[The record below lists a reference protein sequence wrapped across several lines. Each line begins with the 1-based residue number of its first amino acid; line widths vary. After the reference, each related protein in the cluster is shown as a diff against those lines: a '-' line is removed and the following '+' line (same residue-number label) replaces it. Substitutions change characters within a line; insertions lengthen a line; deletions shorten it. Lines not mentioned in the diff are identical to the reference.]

1 MNDTTQPPS
10 ESPNLLRKL
19 DKQQDDVLFRLDEL
33 NDQIESLL
41 NSWSDANRS
50 EAA

>member
-1 MNDTTQPPS
+1 MNDQMQSPS

-19 DKQQDDVLFRLDEL
+19 DRQQDDVLFRLDEL

-41 NSWSDANRS
+41 SSWSDSNRS